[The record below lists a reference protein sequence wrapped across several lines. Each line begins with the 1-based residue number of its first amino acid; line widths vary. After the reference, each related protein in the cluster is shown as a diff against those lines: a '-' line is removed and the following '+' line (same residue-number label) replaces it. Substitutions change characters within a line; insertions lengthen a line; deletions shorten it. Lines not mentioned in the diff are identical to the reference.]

1 MPEQLFLPDIFF
13 VMDQPLTG
21 LHTQIY
27 QRFADVGAVL
37 HPHAMSAVLLSRLNT
52 DFVQLENYELLKA
65 FPGITTHATTVAVPI
80 FDNSQDIAR
89 LAVQVNTYMEG
100 NDNSIGYIIRSHG
113 FYTWGSTMADA
124 LRHVEALDYL
134 FNSELR
140 LKEMG
145 R

>member
-1 MPEQLFLPDIFF
+1 
-13 VMDQPLTG
+13 
-21 LHTQIY
+21 
-27 QRFADVGAVL
+27 
-37 HPHAMSAVLLSRLNT
+37 MSAVLLSRLNT

-100 NDNSIGYIIRSHG
+100 NDNSIGYIIHSHG
-113 FYTWGSTMADA
+113 FYTWGNTVADA

-140 LKEMG
+140 LKEI
-145 R
+145 RR